1 MGDDPQRTS
10 VPTAVRAGS
19 VRLCFV
25 LAAIVSCLG
34 VRPVTGQTCVGDCDG
49 DAMVEITDLIRGVNI
64 ALGVADVSTCEAFA
78 NAQGRVAIA
87 QLVKGV
93 GNALNGC
100 SAMTPRPTPTRT
112 PQAGAGCAGKPD
124 GTTCDA
130 GTDSAHTLTCSGGT
144 CGPCAADTSAPRFV
158 DNGDGT
164 ITDRLTC
171 LVWEKKDDAAGL
183 HDKDNVYSWC
193 LNTNGD
199 FSCDNAD
206 AAPDGD
212 AFTVFLAG
220 LNSAAFAGHQ
230 DWRLPKED
238 GRNGS
243 GPNELESILAMPPP
257 CSVRNPCV
265 AAAFNTNCRIV
276 SMQHGNPGCTV
287 DGAGGTQE
295 CSCTQPLTA
304 TTYWSATTTNGD
316 PRFAWDVSFGVNGMV
331 QHNSKTTRN
340 FVRAVRGGL

>member
-1 MGDDPQRTS
+1 
-10 VPTAVRAGS
+10 
-19 VRLCFV
+19 
-25 LAAIVSCLG
+25 
-34 VRPVTGQTCVGDCDG
+34 
-49 DAMVEITDLIRGVNI
+49 MVEITDLIRGVNI

-287 DGAGGTQE
+287 DGAGGTHE